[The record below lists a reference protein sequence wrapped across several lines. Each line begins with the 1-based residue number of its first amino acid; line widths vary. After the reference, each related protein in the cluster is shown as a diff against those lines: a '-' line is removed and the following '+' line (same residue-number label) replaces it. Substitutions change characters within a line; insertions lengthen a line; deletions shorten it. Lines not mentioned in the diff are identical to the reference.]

1 MRDLLAA
8 IDALRE
14 RLQEIPQ
21 ADDRRLQDLKI
32 EILGRKAGALT
43 KILAAVPKLA
53 PAERKAAGAA
63 ANALK
68 REFEE
73 VFAAR
78 ERTLKATAG
87 VARELDLSMPGRAQ
101 WRGGLPL
108 VPQVGDEICEIFHQ
122 LGFPPAPRPEARTR
136 RHNFTPPH
144 LPQKHPAP

>member
-14 RLQEIPQ
+14 RIQEVPQ
-21 ADDRRLQDLKI
+21 ADDRRLQDLKT
-32 EILGRKAGALT
+32 EILGRKGGALT

-78 ERTLKATAG
+78 ERSLKAAAG
-87 VARELDLSMPGRAQ
+87 VARDLDLTMPGRGP
-101 WRGGLPL
+101 WRGGGPPPPPRGGGRSPGVPPDRLLP
-108 VPQVGDEICEIFHQ
+108 P
-122 LGFPPAPRPEARTR
+122 
-136 RHNFTPPH
+136 
-144 LPQKHPAP
+144 

>member
-14 RLQEIPQ
+14 RIQDVPQ
-21 ADDRRLQDLKI
+21 ADDRRLQDLKT
-32 EILGRKAGALT
+32 EILGRKGGALT

-78 ERTLKATAG
+78 ERSLKAAAG
-87 VARELDLSMPGRAQ
+87 VARDLDLTMPGRGPG
-101 WRGGLPL
+101 RGGA
-108 VPQVGDEICEIFHQ
+108 
-122 LGFPPAPRPEARTR
+122 PPP
-136 RHNFTPPH
+136 PPH
-144 LPQKHPAP
+144 GGGGMWEF

>member
-14 RLQEIPQ
+14 RLQGIPQ

-78 ERTLKATAG
+78 ERTLKAAAG

-101 WRGGLPL
+101 WRGCLHLGT
-108 VPQVGDEICEIFHQ
+108 QVDDDIRDNFHEP
-122 LGFPPAPRPEARTR
+122 GFTRAVWPAAETYR
-136 RHNFTPPH
+136 N
-144 LPQKHPAP
+144 

>member
-14 RLQEIPQ
+14 RIQDVPQ
-21 ADDRRLQDLKI
+21 ADDRRLQDLKT
-32 EILGRKAGALT
+32 EILGRKGGALT

-101 WRGGLPL
+101 WRGGLHL
-108 VPQVGDEICEIFHQ
+108 GPQGVGENCGI
-122 LGFPPAPRPEARTR
+122 LPALRVPPADRP
-136 RHNFTPPH
+136 
-144 LPQKHPAP
+144 

>member
-14 RLQEIPQ
+14 RIQEVPQ
-21 ADDRRLQDLKI
+21 ADDRRLQDLKT
-32 EILGRKAGALT
+32 EILGRKGGALT

-73 VFAAR
+73 AFAAH
-78 ERTLKATAG
+78 ERTLKAGAG
-87 VARELDLSMPGRAQ
+87 G
-101 WRGGLPL
+101 
-108 VPQVGDEICEIFHQ
+108 
-122 LGFPPAPRPEARTR
+122 APRPR
-136 RHNFTPPH
+136 PPM
-144 LPQKHPAP
+144 PGGAPRGGGGPPPPPPAGAGTADASHPPASP